1 MTVKELIEQL
11 EKVEDKE
18 VPVLDYEYDEVT
30 LVVIN
35 SEKER
40 VLLL

>member
-11 EKVEDKE
+11 EEIENKE

-30 LVVIN
+30 LVVAN
-35 SEKER
+35 SERER